1 LLERGEWTGAARHA
15 TKDGREVLV
24 ETRWTLVRDDA
35 GRPRAKLV
43 VNTDVTERRRLEA
56 QVLRTQRLESV
67 GVLAGGIAHDFNN
80 LLTPMLM
87 AVKILR
93 EDRPADERAGLLA
106 TLQAGAE
113 RGAELVRKLMSFAG
127 GGGGERRPVAVAG
140 VVREIEGIAAHT
152 FPKSIRVDVRL
163 PADLPAVLADET
175 QLSQVLLNL
184 CVNARDAM
192 PDGGTL
198 AIAAAAVRVD
208 PAEAAGHPDARP
220 GDYVR
225 LEVADTGT
233 GIPADVLDRVFDP
246 FFTTKKAGH
255 GTGLGLST
263 VLGIVRSH
271 GGFLTMASTPGAG
284 TRFAVYWPIAD
295 APAAAPAATESPALP
310 TRSASGLVLVV
321 DDEAPILHAARAT
334 LEGAGYQ
341 VASARDGR
349 AAIDLYR
356 AAGLAVT
363 AVVLDVM
370 MPEMDGGAT
379 LAELRKLDPACRV
392 LLTSGLRLPAPLAAA
407 TRDGGVGFLA
417 KPYSGDQLLTAVGA
431 LTGSAV

>member
-1 LLERGEWTGAARHA
+1 KA
-15 TKDGREVLV
+15 
-24 ETRWTLVRDDA
+24 
-35 GRPRAKLV
+35 
-43 VNTDVTERRRLEA
+43 DV
-56 QVLRTQRLESV
+56 
-67 GVLAGGIAHDFNN
+67 
-80 LLTPMLM
+80 
-87 AVKILR
+87 
-93 EDRPADERAGLLA
+93 RAGLHPV
-106 TLQAGAE
+106 
-113 RGAELVRKLMSFAG
+113 RGDPS
-127 GGGGERRPVAVAG
+127 
-140 VVREIEGIAAHT
+140 
-152 FPKSIRVDVRL
+152 
-163 PADLPAVLADET
+163 
-175 QLSQVLLNL
+175 QLYQVLLNL